1 MSRHFPRR
9 AGGLTIIQTM
19 AILAILGVVL
29 FFALSLLKKEMAPA
43 ATFKTLQG
51 EQITTASLRGK
62 VVMVNFWATSC
73 GSCVAEMPKIA
84 ATYKAFHARG
94 FDTVAVAMYYDPP
107 SAVVHF
113 TQTRGL
119 PFQVAI
125 DNTGQVARQW
135 GDVAVTP
142 TSFLVDQRGLIIKR
156 YVGEPDFA
164 ELNRIIERLLPG
176 A

>member
-73 GSCVAEMPKIA
+73 STCVQEMPEMVE
-84 ATYKAFHARG
+84 TYKKYRERG
-94 FDTVAVAMYYDPP
+94 FEFYWEMLRRTDMIRFGKYEGIWTEKTNTDKNKRIFPIPQTAVD
-107 SAVVHF
+107 
-113 TQTRGL
+113 
-119 PFQVAI
+119 
-125 DNTGQVARQW
+125 
-135 GDVAVTP
+135 
-142 TSFLVDQRGLIIKR
+142 
-156 YVGEPDFA
+156 
-164 ELNRIIERLLPG
+164 G
-176 A
+176 ASNLKDYLKQNAGY

>member
-1 MSRHFPRR
+1 M
-9 AGGLTIIQTM
+9 
-19 AILAILGVVL
+19 
-29 FFALSLLKKEMAPA
+29 K
-43 ATFKTLQG
+43 
-51 EQITTASLRGK
+51 
-62 VVMVNFWATSC
+62 
-73 GSCVAEMPKIA
+73 
-84 ATYKAFHARG
+84 
-94 FDTVAVAMYYDPP
+94 YDPP

-113 TQTRGL
+113 TQTRDL

-164 ELNRIIERLLPG
+164 ELNQLIERLLPG